1 MSLFKK
7 IINKTK
13 CLYYKRWFSKHGL
26 EFNKINTIGLPI
38 IKNEGRIIIDGILT
52 MVNTPFEGTLG
63 INRKSKFN
71 VYKNAVLHFKGS
83 VSMSNAVLVA
93 TRKITIGNNV
103 MIGGG
108 VTIVDSDFH
117 SMDSSYWGTI
127 DDEKMMKS
135 VPVEIGDN
143 VFIGMNSIILKGV
156 NIGEGAIIGAGSV
169 VSRNI
174 PSGEIWGGNPAT
186 FIRVNDKYKNKT

>member
-7 IINKTK
+7 IINKAK

-156 NIGEGAIIGAGSV
+156 NIGEGAIIVLVLLLA
-169 VSRNI
+169 
-174 PSGEIWGGNPAT
+174 EIFLLVKFGVE
-186 FIRVNDKYKNKT
+186 ILQLLLE

>member
-1 MSLFKK
+1 M
-7 IINKTK
+7 
-13 CLYYKRWFSKHGL
+13 YYKRWFSKHGL

-127 DDEKMMKS
+127 DDEK
-135 VPVEIGDN
+135 
-143 VFIGMNSIILKGV
+143 
-156 NIGEGAIIGAGSV
+156 
-169 VSRNI
+169 
-174 PSGEIWGGNPAT
+174 
-186 FIRVNDKYKNKT
+186 